1 MHLSIASAVIN
12 GVTVIGILVGSSVI
26 PVAGL
31 VIGGILLV
39 GGWAYSGE
47 TVRFKHQRSY

>member
-1 MHLSIASAVIN
+1 MIN

-39 GGWAYSGE
+39 GAGLIAVF
-47 TVRFKHQRSY
+47 VRFKTSKKLLILTGIVN